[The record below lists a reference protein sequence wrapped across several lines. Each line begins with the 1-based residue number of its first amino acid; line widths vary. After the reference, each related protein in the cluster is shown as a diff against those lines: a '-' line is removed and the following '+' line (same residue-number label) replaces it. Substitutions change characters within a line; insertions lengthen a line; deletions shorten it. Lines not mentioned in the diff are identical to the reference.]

1 MLAAQ
6 VVVVVV
12 VEVTVPVV
20 PLRLVAE
27 GAGLNEEEAEL
38 TGEGSMEEAE
48 SMQRAESRELIDPS
62 RFPVFGVVDCCA
74 WAFIQGCFRHTS
86 AVSRLLE
93 GGREGGGREK
103 LIPNVYHNPHTHTT
117 KILVSSRHIQK
128 WYEFWALVIE

>member
-74 WAFIQGCFRHTS
+74 WALIQGCFRHTS

-93 GGREGGGREK
+93 GGREGGRER
-103 LIPNVYHNPHTHTT
+103 LIPNVYHNPHTHYQNISDLSTHT
-117 KILVSSRHIQK
+117 KMV
-128 WYEFWALVIE
+128 